1 MMSQIVTPWQC
12 ASEITE
18 WLKEQIKSS
27 SEYSKLLDVE
37 TGNIKI
43 YPGFLPYVADK
54 KSKEKLCPAVVIRPT
69 TISDLEMESTA
80 SMAVL
85 VTTYD
90 EDMINGCQSLYRLM
104 EVIRELILANNPIN
118 RRWEI
123 KNGTMESTIPDEQPY
138 PMWWG
143 RIDFDVN
150 VQQPRTVSEFILGGP
165 KRFG

>member
-1 MMSQIVTPWQC
+1 MV
-12 ASEITE
+12 
-18 WLKEQIKSS
+18 
-27 SEYSKLLDVE
+27 
-37 TGNIKI
+37 
-43 YPGFLPYVADK
+43 DK

-90 EDMINGCQSLYRLM
+90 DDMINGCQSLYRLM
-104 EVIRELILANNPIN
+104 EVIRELLLTNNPIN